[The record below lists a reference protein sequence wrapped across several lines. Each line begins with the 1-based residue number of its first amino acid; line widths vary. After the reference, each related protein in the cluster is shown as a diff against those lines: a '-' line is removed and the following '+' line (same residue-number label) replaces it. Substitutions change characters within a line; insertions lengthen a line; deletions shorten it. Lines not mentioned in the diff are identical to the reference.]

1 MKNNSRQDRIIP
13 IGIVAGICAAIVAVG
28 GGITYWINSQSS
40 TDEKPAIPSTTL
52 PTTPPSPIESP
63 TATLPTTPPSSVES
77 PSPVPSASPISPVSP
92 PSPVP
97 STPPAVQPIQTNAA
111 LYWVR
116 DTGSDFELVPMDV
129 LVRDTKEPEVVLAT
143 AFNRLL
149 NGAPETNAFSSIPEG
164 TQLLN
169 IAVEDDGI
177 YLNLSKEFTTGGG
190 SASMISRVG
199 QVVYTATSLES
210 NANVWLYVDGQPLEL
225 LGGEGLEVPQ
235 PTTRE
240 NFLQEFQF

>member
-1 MKNNSRQDRIIP
+1 MKEDLKQNRSIP
-13 IGIVAGICAAIVAVG
+13 IGIVAGVCAAVVAVG
-28 GGITYWINSQSS
+28 GGIAFWINSQ
-40 TDEKPAIPSTTL
+40 PSTEEKSTLPPTTLPTTPPPPLPSPTESPAATL
-52 PTTPPSPIESP
+52 PTTPPSPVE
-63 TATLPTTPPSSVES
+63 LPSVE
-77 PSPVPSASPISPVSP
+77 
-92 PSPVP
+92 P
-97 STPPAVQPIQTNAA
+97 STPSAVQPIQTNAA

-116 DTGSDFELVPMDV
+116 ATEEDFELVPMEV
-129 LVRDTKEPEVVLAT
+129 LVRDTKDPEVVLAT

-149 NGAPETNAFSSIPEG
+149 TGSPEANTFSNIPEG

-177 YLNLSKEFTTGGG
+177 YLNLSKEFTSGGG

-199 QVVYTATSLES
+199 QVIYTATSLES
-210 NANVWLYVDGQPLEL
+210 DAKVWLYVDGEPLEL

-235 PTTRE
+235 PTTRD